1 MTKKRIT
8 SIEDLAGIA
17 GAELGAKLGKSKIE
31 KDAETV
37 TTIKPE
43 MLALSPDLPKPIVI
57 SNNEVVAETEVTNKP
72 AKDHLTVLYNAFEL
86 GHVILPTG
94 RIILKD
100 IREEPN
106 PINGYTRTLKKN
118 KLPEL
123 IKEELARAQRLR
135 EIYEKNLKLGDN
147 VYGFVFASIA
157 AERDAARMNAYLAE
171 LEEKA

>member
-1 MTKKRIT
+1 MSKKRIT

-17 GAELGAKLGKSKIE
+17 GAELGTKQSKSQIE
-31 KDAETV
+31 KDAEAV
-37 TTIKPE
+37 TTKPE
-43 MLALSPDLPKPIVI
+43 MLALSPDLPNPIVI

-86 GHVILPTG
+86 GHVVLPTG
-94 RIILKD
+94 RIVLKD